1 MKKNVLLSVLLVGLF
16 GVIGCANN
24 PEESKDSNS
33 NSNSN
38 SYFYYEVVNNTGSD
52 LNVKSCMASSENIMK
67 NFYDL
72 EYIKETD
79 YVKISAGKS
88 YVFKF
93 DLVGNEDSFVGIDC
107 GPWGDGYYYGGWGRQ
122 CLKNVKTTLT
132 LNDIN
137 DPDSW
142 SSKGT
147 VEKYIDI
154 SQFICDK
161 DSNFTHTIKNTTDKD
176 VYGYAFF
183 NQPEDDKWTYDFDY
197 STEWIKIPAG
207 ESIELKFNKD
217 KHTGWY
223 GGVLFGIN
231 SWEGKE
237 IVKVENMQ
245 ESLTTTITGFYE
257 NGIPIVE

>member
-1 MKKNVLLSVLLVGLF
+1 MKKNVLLSVFLVGLF
-16 GVIGCANN
+16 GIIGCANN
-24 PEESKDSNS
+24 PDESNY
-33 NSNSN
+33 SN

-52 LNVKSCMASSENIMK
+52 LNVKSCMASSENNMDDF
-67 NFYDL
+67 NNL

-79 YVKISAGKS
+79 YVKISTGKS

-107 GPWGDGYYYGGWGRQ
+107 GPWGDGDNWGGWCRY
-122 CLKNVKTTLT
+122 CLKNVKTTLI
-132 LNDIN
+132 LNDIKN
-137 DPDSW
+137 PKSW
-142 SSKGT
+142 SSNWT

-154 SQFICDK
+154 SQFICDE

-183 NQPEDDKWTYDFDY
+183 NQPEDDTKWTFDFDY

-207 ESIELKFNKD
+207 KSIELKFNKD

-231 SWEGKE
+231 NWIGQEMVE
-237 IVKVENMQ
+237 VENIQ
-245 ESLTTTITGFYE
+245 ESLTTTITGFNEY
-257 NGIPIVE
+257 GFPTVE

>member
-24 PEESKDSNS
+24 PEESKDS

-183 NQPEDDKWTYDFDY
+183 NQPEDDNKWTFDFDY

-245 ESLTTTITGFYE
+245 ESLTTTITGFNEY
-257 NGIPIVE
+257 GVPIVE

>member
-24 PEESKDSNS
+24 PEESKD
-33 NSNSN
+33 SN

>member
-1 MKKNVLLSVLLVGLF
+1 MKKNVLLSVLLVCLF

-24 PEESKDSNS
+24 PEESKD
-33 NSNSN
+33 SN

-52 LNVKSCMASSENIMK
+52 LNVKSCMASSDNNINDFNK
-67 NFYDL
+67 L
-72 EYIKETD
+72 EYLKETD
-79 YVKISAGKS
+79 YEKVSAGKS
-88 YVFKF
+88 HVFKF
-93 DLVGNEDSFVGIDC
+93 DLVGNEDSFVGIKC
-107 GPWGDGYYYGGWGRQ
+107 GPWGDGDYYGGWCRT

-132 LNDIN
+132 FNDIKN
-137 DPDSW
+137 QNSC
-142 SSKGT
+142 SSNWT

-154 SQFICDK
+154 SQFICDE

-183 NQPEDDKWTYDFDY
+183 NQPEDDNKWTYDFDY

-207 ESIELKFNKD
+207 KSIELKFNKD

-231 SWEGKE
+231 NWRGQE
-237 IVKVENMQ
+237 IVRVEYIHDDF
-245 ESLTTTITGFYE
+245 TTTITGFDA
-257 NGIPIVE
+257 NGFPIVE

>member
-24 PEESKDSNS
+24 PGESKD
-33 NSNSN
+33 SNSN

-52 LNVKSCMASSENIMK
+52 LNVKSCMASSDNDMK
-67 NFYDL
+67 DFNNL
-72 EYIKETD
+72 EYLKETD

-93 DLVGNEDSFVGIDC
+93 DLVGNEDSFVGINC
-107 GPWGDGYYYGGWGRQ
+107 GPWGDGKYYGGWCRQ

-132 LNDIN
+132 LNDIKN
-137 DPDSW
+137 PNSF
-142 SSKGT
+142 SSNWT

-154 SQFICDK
+154 SQFVCDK
-161 DSNFTHTIKNTTDKD
+161 DSNFTHTIINTTDKD

-183 NQPEDDKWTYDFDY
+183 NQPEDDEKWTFDFDY
-197 STEWIKIPAG
+197 STEWIKIPAK

-223 GGVLFGIN
+223 GGVLFGSN
-231 SWEGKE
+231 GWRAQE
-237 IVKVENMQ
+237 IVRVEYIQDNF
-245 ESLTTTITGFYE
+245 TTTITGFDE
-257 NGIPIVE
+257 DGLPTVE

>member
-24 PEESKDSNS
+24 PEESKDS

>member
-33 NSNSN
+33 NS
-38 SYFYYEVVNNTGSD
+38 YFYYEVVNNTGSD
-52 LNVKSCMASSENIMK
+52 LNVKSCMASSENNM
-67 NFYDL
+67 NDFYNL

-107 GPWGDGYYYGGWGRQ
+107 GPWGNGHNWGGWCRN

-137 DPDSW
+137 NPNSYGTNW
-142 SSKGT
+142 T

-154 SQFICDK
+154 SQFICDE

-183 NQPEDDKWTYDFDY
+183 HQFEDDEKWTYDFDY

-207 ESIELKFNKD
+207 KSIELKFNKD
-217 KHTGWY
+217 NHTGWY

-231 SWEGKE
+231 NWVGQGLVE
-237 IVKVENMQ
+237 VENIQ
-245 ESLTTTITGFYE
+245 DSLTTTITGFNEY
-257 NGIPIVE
+257 GVPTVE

>member
-24 PEESKDSNS
+24 PGESKD
-33 NSNSN
+33 SN
-38 SYFYYEVVNNTGSD
+38 SYFYYEVVNNTDSD
-52 LNVKSCMASSENIMK
+52 LNVKSCMASSDNNINDFNK
-67 NFYDL
+67 L
-72 EYIKETD
+72 EYLKETD

-93 DLVGNEDSFVGIDC
+93 DLVGNEDSFVGIKC
-107 GPWGDGYYYGGWGRQ
+107 GPWGDGDYYGGWCRT

-132 LNDIN
+132 FNDIKN
-137 DPDSW
+137 QNSC
-142 SSKGT
+142 SSNWT

-154 SQFICDK
+154 SQFICDE

-183 NQPEDDKWTYDFDY
+183 NQREDEKWTYDLDY

-207 ESIELKFNKD
+207 KSIELKFNKD

-231 SWEGKE
+231 NWRGQE
-237 IVKVENMQ
+237 IVRVEYIHDGF
-245 ESLTTTITGFYE
+245 TTTITGFDE
-257 NGIPIVE
+257 NGFPIVQ

>member
-33 NSNSN
+33 
-38 SYFYYEVVNNTGSD
+38 YFYYEVVNNTGSD
-52 LNVKSCMASSENIMK
+52 LNVKSCMASSENNM
-67 NFYDL
+67 NDFYNL
-72 EYIKETD
+72 GYIKETD

-93 DLVGNEDSFVGIDC
+93 DLVGNEDSFVGIKC
-107 GPWGDGYYYGGWGRQ
+107 GPWENGSYWWGWCRT

-137 DPDSW
+137 DAYSW
-142 SSKGT
+142 SSNRT

-154 SQFICDK
+154 SQFICDE

-183 NQPEDDKWTYDFDY
+183 NQREDDENWTYGFDY

-207 ESIELKFNKD
+207 KSIELKFNKD

-231 SWEGKE
+231 NWIAQE
-237 IVKVENMQ
+237 IVRVENIQ
-245 ESLTTTITGFYE
+245 DNFTTTITDFDE
-257 NGIPIVE
+257 NGFPIVE

>member
-24 PEESKDSNS
+24 PEESKDS
-33 NSNSN
+33 
-38 SYFYYEVVNNTGSD
+38 YFYYEVVNNTGSD
-52 LNVKSCMASSENIMK
+52 LNVKSFMASSENNM
-67 NFYDL
+67 NDDYYNL

-79 YVKISAGKS
+79 YVKVSAGKS

-93 DLVGNEDSFVGIDC
+93 DLVGNEDSFVGVEC
-107 GPWGDGYYYGGWGRQ
+107 GPWGNGSYWGGWYRN

-132 LNDIN
+132 FNDIKN
-137 DPDSW
+137 PNSC
-142 SSKGT
+142 SSNWT

-154 SQFICDK
+154 SQFICDE

-183 NQPEDDKWTYDFDY
+183 HPFEDYEKWTFDFDY

-207 ESIELKFNKD
+207 KSIELKFNKD
-217 KHTGWY
+217 NHTGWY

-231 SWEGKE
+231 NWVGQG
-237 IVKVENMQ
+237 IVKVKDIQ
-245 ESLTTTITGFYE
+245 ESLTTTITGFNEY
-257 NGIPIVE
+257 GVPIIE

>member
-33 NSNSN
+33 N
-38 SYFYYEVVNNTGSD
+38 FYYEVVNNTGRD
-52 LNVKSCMASSENIMK
+52 LNVKSCMASSDNNMDD
-67 NFYDL
+67 FYNL

-93 DLVGNEDSFVGIDC
+93 DLVGNEDSFVGVDC
-107 GPWGDGYYYGGWGRQ
+107 GPWGDGTYWGGWCRK

-137 DPDSW
+137 NPYSYGTNW
-142 SSKGT
+142 T

-154 SQFICDK
+154 SQFICDE
-161 DSNFTHTIKNTTDKD
+161 DSNFTHIIENTTDKD

-183 NQPEDDKWTYDFDY
+183 HQFEDDEKWTYDFDY

-207 ESIELKFNKD
+207 KSIELKFNKD
-217 KHTGWY
+217 NHTGWY

-231 SWEGKE
+231 NWVGQGLVE
-237 IVKVENMQ
+237 VENIQ
-245 ESLTTTITGFYE
+245 DSLTTTITGFDK

>member
-33 NSNSN
+33 
-38 SYFYYEVVNNTGSD
+38 YFYYEVVNNTGSD
-52 LNVKSCMASSENIMK
+52 LNVKSCMASSENYMK
-67 NFYDL
+67 DPNNL

-93 DLVGNEDSFVGIDC
+93 DLVGNEDSFVRIDC
-107 GPWGDGYYYGGWGRQ
+107 GPWGDGNNWGGWRRT

-132 LNDIN
+132 FNDIN
-137 DPDSW
+137 NPNSC
-142 SSKGT
+142 SSNWT

-154 SQFICDK
+154 SPFICDE
-161 DSNFTHTIKNTTDKD
+161 DSNFTHIIKNTTDKD

-183 NQPEDDKWTYDFDY
+183 HQFDDEKWTYDFDY

-207 ESIELKFNKD
+207 KSVELKFNKD
-217 KHTGWY
+217 SYTGWY

-231 SWEGKE
+231 NWVGKGLVE
-237 IVKVENMQ
+237 VENIQ
-245 ESLTTTITGFYE
+245 DSLTTTITGFDE

>member
-1 MKKNVLLSVLLVGLF
+1 MKKNIVLSVLLVGLF

-24 PEESKDSNS
+24 TEESKD
-33 NSNSN
+33 SN

-52 LNVKSCMASSENIMK
+52 LNVKSCMASSENNMDDF
-67 NFYDL
+67 NNL

-79 YVKISAGKS
+79 YVKISTGKS

-107 GPWGDGYYYGGWGRQ
+107 GPWGDGYKWGGWCRY

-132 LNDIN
+132 FNDIN
-137 DPDSW
+137 NPNSY
-142 SSKGT
+142 SSNWT

-183 NQPEDDKWTYDFDY
+183 NQPEDDTKWTFDFDY

-207 ESIELKFNKD
+207 KSIELKFNKD

-223 GGVLFGIN
+223 GGVLFGN
-231 SWEGKE
+231 NDWFGENM
-237 IVKVENMQ
+237 VKVENMP
-245 ESLTTTITGFYE
+245 ESLTTTITGFEE
-257 NGIPIVE
+257 NGKPIVK